1 MNKREK
7 EVIVKGGGERGEEGE
22 GDEGNQ
28 GEERERERRG
38 EKKMEMRREEGTG
51 GARRADVRN
60 RGTEEGGW
68 EERRT
73 GRKGVRLESW
83 K

>member
-1 MNKREK
+1 M
-7 EVIVKGGGERGEEGE
+7 EE
-22 GDEGNQ
+22 
-28 GEERERERRG
+28 
-38 EKKMEMRREEGTG
+38 RREEGIG